1 MARVKL
7 MRGMIPDA
15 KNRKAPTPAGSTHY
29 LTEER
34 AHPTSSIPVKHP
46 SAGSSDKT
54 TPEKS
59 EAATH
64 TKRQDTRKT
73 SSRTRPSRR
82 YGSIQGQLRE
92 RGEKILQ
99 GVNKRL
105 DYLGIA
111 LNISNKVRKSRPL
124 SVRIRTHFCG
134 GVKGPN
140 SENDPAPS
148 AFGSSTADKLTALP
162 GEAGHP
168 RANNREPLAQYQQ
181 ETVKDSQSMETKRS
195 TTASHS
201 AQDQATK
208 SDAVE
213 TSLGPSRIERDPNS
227 SEDKRN
233 TIEEFDAAN
242 PYQALG
248 YSPVAEDD
256 VTPAAHKQTVR
267 ADSSEKLVNGVASPP
282 EPPKLRKWKRSFHM
296 VIHLAEGEN
305 ALRVTCLDTG
315 ADVNVISIDVVNCL
329 GLDKE
334 QYQGPPL
341 KPIGGTYLPQW
352 QVTLDWHVARFHKT
366 YTSTFAVLDK
376 AHSADFDILL
386 GKKTVEDIGF
396 YHINGNVWFHTAN
409 GNPSLAAGSHD
420 GKHGLPSIEVDK

>member
-1 MARVKL
+1 MCGGLPEAR
-7 MRGMIPDA
+7 
-15 KNRKAPTPAGSTHY
+15 NRKAPTSAGTIHY
-29 LTEER
+29 WTEER
-34 AHPTSSIPVKHP
+34 AHPTSSIPVKH
-46 SAGSSDKT
+46 SFVGSSDKT

-59 EAATH
+59 EVATH
-64 TKRQDTRKT
+64 AKRQDTRKT
-73 SSRTRPSRR
+73 SSATRPSRR

-92 RGEKILQ
+92 RGGKILQ
-99 GVNKRL
+99 GVKKRL
-105 DYLGIA
+105 DYLSRA
-111 LNISNKVRKSRPL
+111 LKIGNKVRKSRSL
-124 SVRIRTHFCG
+124 SVTIRTHVGG

-148 AFGSSTADKLTALP
+148 ALGSSTADKLTALP

-168 RANNREPLAQYQQ
+168 RANNREPLAQHQQ
-181 ETVKDSQSMETKRS
+181 EPVEDIQSMETKRN

-201 AQDQATK
+201 AQDEATK

-213 TSLGPSRIERDPNS
+213 TSLGPSRIEREPNS

-233 TIEEFDAAN
+233 TIEEFDSAN

-248 YSPVAEDD
+248 YSPAAEDD
-256 VTPAAHKQTVR
+256 AARKQTVR
-267 ADSSEKLVNGVASPP
+267 ADSSEKLVNGLASPP
-282 EPPKLRKWKRSFHM
+282 EPPKLRKWKRSFYM
-296 VIHLAEGEN
+296 VIHLAKGED

-315 ADVNVISIDVVNCL
+315 ADVNVISIDVVNSL

-334 QYQGPPL
+334 QYQGPRL
-341 KPIGGTYLPQW
+341 KAIGGTYLPQW

-366 YTSTFAVLDK
+366 YTSTFAVLDE